1 MEQQIE
7 KLNIKLQKKVSLE
20 QVFNAEN
27 PDFSHEPK
35 YRGVPL
41 TSVSAYGSYYTMP
54 TDQDELR
61 YEEKSEIPL
70 TGEYESPNI
79 ILEDEKLK
87 IKESGIY
94 FVTITVNCRAT
105 GVNYL
110 YLLSDNFNGS
120 PEKAMN
126 LSDGTYNKTMT
137 YYQKYYKNDEVY
149 LYKTGGNNTCVI
161 ILDYDKGPQIS
172 VSLFKLSD
180 ILN

>member
-1 MEQQIE
+1 
-7 KLNIKLQKKVSLE
+7 
-20 QVFNAEN
+20 
-27 PDFSHEPK
+27 
-35 YRGVPL
+35 
-41 TSVSAYGSYYTMP
+41 MP

-110 YLLSDNFNGS
+110 YLVKNENVITLDNS
-120 PEKAMN
+120 KAMN